1 VGEGCRIEADLVL
14 KKRMSTD
21 EILLLMCDDCL
32 REGNHLSADFVVGRM
47 FLCNAGGGRTAAG
60 GGVFSDHMVLQ
71 RQIPVRICGQAAAGV
86 AVSVSQPQGVW
97 YVCSQRGK
105 YRLFLASGLR
115 VGTFRPDSG
124 VIPQDQIRK

>member
-1 VGEGCRIEADLVL
+1 
-14 KKRMSTD
+14 MSTD

-32 REGNHLSADFVVGRM
+32 GESNRLSADFVVGRM
-47 FLCNAGGGRTAAG
+47 FLCNAGGRTAAG

-71 RQIPVRICGQAAAGV
+71 RQVPVRICGQAAAGA
-86 AVSVSQPQGVW
+86 AVPVSQPQAVW

-105 YRLFLASGLR
+105 YRLFLASGLP